1 MLGTCLILNKIGNF
15 FSIFKFSLA
24 MYESCSCYTSFPTLG
39 LANIVFTLLIL
50 IGIYSVIILWF

>member
-50 IGIYSVIILWF
+50 IGI